1 MTMITLSK
9 FEQLVMTNIPQ
20 KPMESLVIG
29 QEGERIQ
36 DWILTLSGI
45 NKHGQYTQLQSLL
58 GDLLV
63 AQMSDRAR
71 LDVMAKLTP
80 VVERVI
86 GQLRNDYIYEHQNL
100 SAHQQQSMGEVRS
113 LYFLMVLIYKN
124 IASRTYVQLHQS
136 DNPNSP
142 YHANLLKKLVKTL
155 NFDAKQLVMVAI
167 YQMTSLYVRL
177 LLEYALT
184 YQRSP
189 RVIWQQLNFWY
200 LRAVHEGVSYHSL
213 HKSDKNLPND
223 SIHHQYEQACL
234 SNFVNFFAYRRQDIL
249 SVFKVLPTWVR
260 YIESTFEPRPELR
273 VFVNLLGNHPPEV
286 ITPYAT
292 VNPYSDEYQCLF
304 FDVQRLITYL
314 KDVRAGKYITAD
326 AQSVFE
332 ARLAKMVLIA
342 FKRNAKHD
350 RIDRVGQQKAELLTG
365 FSAIFN
371 ELSGGKLLSDV
382 INREAL
388 MQTYQP
394 KAVQPPLGIPIDKE
408 TVTVTNRSETI
419 ARFNYNRKFPVHD
432 DIRDI
437 VIDHTFLQV
446 FGLFALKSTNSRH
459 SNPWKLGIA
468 HWVDRF
474 GEQIEV
480 DGRFLGRILLAA
492 GVRLLSNDNRSQE
505 YVHALLIDG
514 DELNQQSTL
523 VVPRCHFKA
532 GDLVLMRIDNKEMD
546 LRLERS
552 LLSTDE
558 MEQYQIVRLNG

>member
-1 MTMITLSK
+1 MITLSK

-20 KPMESLVIG
+20 KPMELAIG
-29 QEGERIQ
+29 QNGERIG
-36 DWILTLSGI
+36 DWILTLSGT
-45 NKHGQYTQLQSLL
+45 NKHGQCTQLQSLL
-58 GDLLV
+58 GDLLM
-63 AQMSDRAR
+63 AEMDDKAR
-71 LDVMAKLTP
+71 LDVMAKLMPT
-80 VVERVI
+80 VERVI

-100 SAHQQQSMGEVRS
+100 LAHQQQSVGEVRS
-113 LYFLMVLIYKN
+113 LYFLMVLIYKSV
-124 IASRTYVQLHQS
+124 ASRAYLDLHQS
-136 DNPNSP
+136 DNPDSP
-142 YHANLLKKLVKTL
+142 YHASLLKKLVKTL

-167 YQMTSLYVRL
+167 YQMTSLYVKL

-200 LRAVHEGVSYHSL
+200 LRAVHEGVSYQNL
-213 HKSDKNLPND
+213 HKSDKNLPHD

-234 SNFVNFFAYRRQDIL
+234 SNFANFFAYRRQDIL

-292 VNPYSDEYQCLF
+292 VNPYSEEYQCLF
-304 FDVQRLITYL
+304 FDVARLIAYL
-314 KDVRAGKYITAD
+314 QDVKAGKYITAD
-326 AQSVFE
+326 AHSVFE
-332 ARLAKMVLIA
+332 VRLAKMVLIA
-342 FKRNAKHD
+342 FDRNAKQD

-365 FSAIFN
+365 FAAIFD
-371 ELSGGKLLSDV
+371 ELAGGKLLSDV

-388 MQTYQP
+388 METYQP
-394 KAVQPPLGIPIDKE
+394 KAVQPPLGVPLDKE
-408 TVTVTNRSETI
+408 MVVVTNRSETL
-419 ARFNYNRKFPVHD
+419 ARFNYSRKTPIHD

-437 VIDHTFLQV
+437 PMEHTFLQV
-446 FGLFALKSTNSRH
+446 FGLFALKSASSKH
-459 SNPWKLGIA
+459 KNPWKLGIA

-492 GVRLLSNDNRSQE
+492 GVRLLSNDSRSQE

-523 VVPRCHFKA
+523 VVPRSHFKA
-532 GDLVLMRIDNKEMD
+532 GDLVLMRIDNREME